1 MNAAFGNGSSSH
13 WSATESGGGSGGGDA
28 GGFGGERGGDD
39 CFPYVSFTV
48 TLKIK
53 ILENKKFSKYMQ

>member
-48 TLKIK
+48 TL
-53 ILENKKFSKYMQ
+53 